1 MLTTTHKLSAQEAH
15 DIKKALLAAASSTAC
30 ATGFADP
37 ASLARGLIEG
47 FRLVDEATE
56 PAASPAHRAAP

>member
-37 ASLARGLIEG
+37 ASLARGLIEA
-47 FRLVDEATE
+47 FRLVDEATQQA
-56 PAASPAHRAAP
+56 PSSASSEA